1 MKTELKEVRKEFG
14 KHGKL
19 ICPECRKLVAYSIFE
34 KRARYAINDEE
45 IEYNGFYGL
54 CDECK
59 SEIYVPGLEDN
70 NMEILEAKYRTMVTN
85 KRNEADNILLSDKSA
100 DAKVYKVFQLYKDDL
115 KRNYPQLYYALLEW
129 KDSHLKELLKETTVS
144 ADQYFKGD

>member
-1 MKTELKEVRKEFG
+1 
-14 KHGKL
+14 
-19 ICPECRKLVAYSIFE
+19 
-34 KRARYAINDEE
+34 
-45 IEYNGFYGL
+45 
-54 CDECK
+54 
-59 SEIYVPGLEDN
+59 
-70 NMEILEAKYRTMVTN
+70 MEILEAKYKSMVTN

-100 DAKVYKVFQLYKDDL
+100 DAKLYKVFQLYKDDL